1 MENKQ
6 TTLPQT
12 SSLKLDFFPS
22 PTQPVIDPTHRSP
35 VQLNTSSES
44 VQYFPRQRDF
54 VECDC

>member
-1 MENKQ
+1 MEDKR

-12 SSLKLDFFPS
+12 SSLKLDFFPL
-22 PTQPVIDPTHRSP
+22 PTQPTIAPIRRSP
-35 VQLNTSSES
+35 VQLSTSSES